1 MHSSI
6 ILTSLFAALA
16 VAKPMQHLA
25 KHIKKEYVTD
35 MDVVVETVFV
45 TVTSANQAPAETP
58 EAEAETVVVMNTVYA
73 KPAPPASTRAAAYV
87 APKPKTRS
95 RRPSSPAVATPVA
108 SSEPAPVVVP
118 SSSAA
123 PAVVVPTTTAAP
135 VVVVPTTSDDPA
147 PATSAAPAADSSYQ
161 STILYRHNAHRAN
174 HSASALVYNN
184 TLAGYAKVLADRCK
198 FAHDL

>member
-1 MHSSI
+1 
-6 ILTSLFAALA
+6 
-16 VAKPMQHLA
+16 
-25 KHIKKEYVTD
+25 
-35 MDVVVETVFV
+35 VVVETVFV

-135 VVVVPTTSDDPA
+135 VVVPTTTAAPVVVVPTTSDDPA